1 MRAEADRLQQILRPL
16 MPGPNGAPS
25 RLVVH
30 PIRRGSLS
38 RVFRG
43 DGTADGQP
51 VVIKICIDPA
61 TGAPDCANAA
71 AYFAAMQGVR
81 ALSAQDPRIGCSTPL
96 LLLQAQAIV
105 VASWIDG
112 PTVEHVVQRGTP
124 SEARAA
130 ITLSGAWLAR
140 FHLAAGLT
148 SRTWDMQPV
157 LGQLDA
163 VIATAQQA
171 GTRMPLLLG
180 AAALLH
186 RTAGLVGAIAMPWS
200 RQHGDFK
207 PGNLILSG
215 DTVAAI
221 DIDYRPPA
229 PCIVDAAQFLNH
241 AALQRPWRLARENW
255 IGFVEAAFH
264 EGGAQGGVVLPALPL
279 AWTRL
284 HHGLRTVIHS
294 HVWSKPPKI
303 WVTGWYLRR
312 LVRHLS
318 RQLILLESD
327 HAGR

>member
-16 MPGPNGAPS
+16 MPGPDGAPS
-25 RLVVH
+25 RLVVR

-43 DGTADGQP
+43 DGTGDGQP

-71 AYFAAMQGVR
+71 AYFAAMQGVLE
-81 ALSAQDPRIGCSTPL
+81 LSAGDPRIGCSKPL
-96 LLLQAQAIV
+96 LLLEAQAIV

-112 PTVEHVVQRGTP
+112 PTVEHVLQRGTAA
-124 SEARAA
+124 EARAA
-130 ITLSGAWLAR
+130 IIKSGAWLAR
-140 FHLAAGLT
+140 FHSASGLT
-148 SRTWDMQPV
+148 SQTWDMAPV

-163 VIATAQQA
+163 VIARAQQA
-171 GTRMPLLLG
+171 NARMPLLLG
-180 AAALLH
+180 AAELLH
-186 RTAGLVGAIAMPWS
+186 RTAAQVGVIAMPWS

-221 DIDYRPPA
+221 DIDYRPPG

-241 AALQRPWRLARENW
+241 AALQRPWRLAREDW

-264 EGGAQGGVVLPALPL
+264 QGAAQGGVVLPALPL

-284 HHGLRTVIHS
+284 HHGLRTLIHS

-303 WVTGWYLRR
+303 WITGWYLRS
-312 LVRHLS
+312 LLRHLS
-318 RQLILLESD
+318 RQLILLETQN
-327 HAGR
+327 AGR